1 MMLMMACLHTF
12 CIFIRVAAFS
22 ISLVNDKTETVV
34 PALDSMF
41 MKSIVDVA
49 IYKENTLKVTIF
61 LEHIVITLRVSKI
74 KVSLHSGQR
83 KTQFKL
89 SAYATCFT
97 LFKSKHLFF
106 CGLPF
111 LGTI

>member
-74 KVSLHSGQR
+74 KVS
-83 KTQFKL
+83 TQWPEENPIQTFRL
-89 SAYATCFT
+89 RY
-97 LFKSKHLFF
+97 LFY
-106 CGLPF
+106 PV
-111 LGTI
+111 